1 MIEARECDLGIDD
14 VPEEEIF
21 SIEQFKD
28 FRIKLN
34 NGGDRGE
41 IINFSECDYSAQLA
55 HAPKRVRRMEIL
67 V

>member
-1 MIEARECDLGIDD
+1 MIEARECDLGVDD

-34 NGGDRGE
+34 NGGGGDKGAVIDFEKWKEGFLR
-41 IINFSECDYSAQLA
+41 CQ
-55 HAPKRVRRMEIL
+55 
-67 V
+67 